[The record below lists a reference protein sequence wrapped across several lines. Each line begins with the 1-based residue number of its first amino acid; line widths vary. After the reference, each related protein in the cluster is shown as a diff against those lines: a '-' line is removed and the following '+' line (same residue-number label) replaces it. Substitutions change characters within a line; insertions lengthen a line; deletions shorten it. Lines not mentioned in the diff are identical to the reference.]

1 MNKRQRSVLWIAFG
15 AILLTGLS
23 GLLWPTEPHYVYKE
37 IVEYRLDS
45 TKLFFEWLFILLLA
59 GIAIIALRPTRA
71 LSESEQIEEDKK
83 NEDKRLQREEQDEA
97 SRIKRELQKEQ
108 HAIFISHLRIWHR
121 RLIWPAVPIFI
132 VALAFLP
139 YSLIWRGAVTD
150 GGYPNGTVWNGSERG
165 SFLGYYIVTTQPSVQ
180 EALYS
185 RRNYFS
191 LDEIPKREE
200 RGYEF
205 LRDSLN
211 SVRGS
216 LNKTLDSLNRAIDSL
231 NSNIYHDSIDR
242 IIDSMEGHMNPLSY
256 VNPEPG
262 AMVALSKSKNKIIT
276 KIERGKP
283 HWVAVL
289 GRISQDSM
297 IFIRD
302 SLAKE
307 DSNTYNSMASALH
320 AEVKVDF
327 NRAPLQLICATLILI
342 LALFGRRSRIEKS

>member
-59 GIAIIALRPTRA
+59 GIAFIALRPTRA

-83 NEDKRLQREEQDEA
+83 NEAKRLLREEKEEA
-97 SRIKRELQKEQ
+97 SRIKSELRKEQ
-108 HAIFISHLRIWHR
+108 HAIFISHVQEWHR
-121 RLIWPAVPIFI
+121 RLIWPAVPIFL
-132 VALAFLP
+132 VAFAVLP
-139 YSLIWRGAVTD
+139 YSLIWRGDTTD
-150 GGYPNGTVWNGSERG
+150 GGYSVGSGVGNGEARG
-165 SFLGYYIVTTQPSVQ
+165 SYLGYHLVTTQPSVPQ
-180 EALYS
+180 ALYS

-191 LDEIPKREE
+191 LDEIPKRQK

-205 LRDSLN
+205 LRDSLD

-216 LNKTLDSLNRAIDSL
+216 LNTTLDSLNRAIDWLHSAT
-231 NSNIYHDSIDR
+231 NRDSIDR
-242 IIDSMEGHMNPLSY
+242 IIDSMEGHLNPGPY
-256 VNPEPG
+256 VNPGPG
-262 AMVALSKSKNKIIT
+262 DMVALSKSKT
-276 KIERGKP
+276 KIERGKS
-283 HWVAVL
+283 HWVAVE

-307 DSNTYNSMASALH
+307 DSNFYNSITAALH

-327 NRAPLQLICATLILI
+327 DRASFQIIFATLLLVIAI
-342 LALFGRRSRIEKS
+342 FGRRSRIEKS